1 MAKYCFPVVLTPDE
15 GGYYAEFPDL
25 EDCFTQGSSLMDAL
39 EMGAD
44 VLGLTLTDMEDRGVP
59 IPAPSVM
66 SAVHPEDQGAVV
78 SLVMADTVEYRKRV
92 SKSAVKKTLSIP
104 QWLNT
109 AAEAAGVNF
118 SQTLQEALTAKLGLQ

>member
-25 EDCFTQGSSLMDAL
+25 EDCFTQGNSLMEAL
-39 EMGAD
+39 EMSAD

-104 QWLNT
+104 QWLDT